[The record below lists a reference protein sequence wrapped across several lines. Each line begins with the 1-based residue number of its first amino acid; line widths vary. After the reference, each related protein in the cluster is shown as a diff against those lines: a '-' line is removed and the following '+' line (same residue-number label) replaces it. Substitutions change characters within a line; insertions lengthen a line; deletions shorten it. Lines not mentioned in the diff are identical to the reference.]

1 MKFYRVLFLYLLI
14 FCYSP
19 LSNAYTTFAS
29 AGAKVGGHSYPE
41 PSPYTVLPFTDGQ
54 TDSHTNAVSHA
65 YASVYDQGFD
75 ANTESGYSYRR
86 QAIASADAS
95 PGILKAYASAGY
107 FLDGPNPPNNLGVV
121 GVGNAEFTDTFSI
134 FSSKFFVDINIEYHL
149 SGSLQGL
156 AKVKGGLRISSYAN
170 TFNINASEAFASP
183 LQFDC
188 SSNISSCTGKAT
200 ISVPANWDIS
210 ISGFLEVLAAANT
223 DPNTHKYGDAL
234 ANFGNTARI
243 FISPVDPRNR
253 IVSSSGFNYSP
264 VPLPAS
270 IWLFGSALMGLVTR
284 FCITR
289 KNSNT

>member
-1 MKFYRVLFLYLLI
+1 MKPHYIISALLL
-14 FCYSP
+14 CSSP
-19 LSNAYTTFAS
+19 TLHAYTTSAQ

-41 PSPYTVLPFTDGQ
+41 PSPYTILGDGQ

-95 PGILKAYASAGY
+95 PGILRAYASAGY

-149 SGSLQGL
+149 SGSMQGL
-156 AKVKGGLRISSYAN
+156 AKVKGGFWISSYDD
-170 TFNINASEAFASP
+170 TFSINASEAIASP
-183 LQFDC
+183 LKFDC
-188 SSNISSCTGKAT
+188 SSNINSCTGKAT
-200 ISVPANWDIS
+200 VSVPANWDIS
-210 ISGFLEVLAAANT
+210 ISGFLEVLAAANS
-223 DPNTHKYGDAL
+223 DPNSQKYGDAI
-234 ANFGNTARI
+234 ANYGNTARI
-243 FISPVDPRNR
+243 FISPVDPRQR
-253 IVSSSGFNYSP
+253 IVSSSGFDYSP

-270 IWLFGSALMGLVTR
+270 VWLFGSALLGLVTR
-284 FCITR
+284 FGIT
-289 KNSNT
+289 KNISRT